1 MIKTIKSDK
10 LTVSVA
16 TLGAEIKSI
25 CDNSGNEFV
34 WEGDP
39 AVWSGTAPIM
49 FPICS
54 GLVND
59 TYTYKG
65 KEYKLT
71 KHGFAKISEFETE
84 HESEN
89 ELTMLLRSN
98 EKTLA
103 VYPFNFEFRANFKV
117 KDDTLTVTYSVK
129 NLNDDTMYFSVGGHE
144 AYATPE
150 GIEEYDVVFDKNETL
165 VARELDGNILTEKAT
180 TVLEND
186 TVFPLDDK
194 YFTEDALVFLKH
206 NSDAC
211 TLVHRGGGRTVRV
224 EFPGFDHLLLWH
236 KYGAKYICIE
246 PWNGTAQLP
255 DSDGTLEN
263 KFSIRKL
270 APGAEYSV
278 THRIIPCINA

>member
-1 MIKTIKSDK
+1 MLKTIKSDK
-10 LTVSVA
+10 LTVAVA
-16 TLGAEIKSI
+16 TFGAEIKSI
-25 CDNSGNEFV
+25 CDENGNEFM

-59 TYTYKG
+59 TYTFKG

-71 KHGFAKISEFETE
+71 KHGFAKNSEFVVE
-84 HESEN
+84 HESKN
-89 ELTMLLRSN
+89 ELTMLLCSN
-98 EKTLA
+98 DETLA

-117 KDDTLTVTYSVK
+117 ENGTLLVKYSVK

-150 GIEEYDVVFDKNETL
+150 GIEEYDVVFDKKETL
-165 VARELDGNILTEKAT
+165 VTRALDGNLLTENKT
-180 TVLEND
+180 TVLSDD
-186 TVFPLDDK
+186 TVFPLEDK
-194 YFTEDALVFLKH
+194 YFTEDALVFLEH

-211 TLVHRGGGRTVRV
+211 TLVHRNGSRKVRV

-255 DSDGTLEN
+255 DSDGSLEN

-270 APGAEYSV
+270 AAGAEYCV
-278 THRIIPCINA
+278 THTITPSI